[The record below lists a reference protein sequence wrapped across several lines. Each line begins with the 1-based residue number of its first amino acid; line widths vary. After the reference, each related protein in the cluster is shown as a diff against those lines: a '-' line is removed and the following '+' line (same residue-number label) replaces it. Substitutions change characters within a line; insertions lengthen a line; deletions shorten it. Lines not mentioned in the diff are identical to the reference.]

1 MIDCVTCPGGSNSY
15 GWYSYHRHAPLF
27 SLSLFRLV
35 LRQEYLFMPPFPCD
49 SNMASFSSSWSGL
62 FFISILI
69 TFFSLQ
75 GDVSELTW
83 VIVFSFLV
91 RYCLWRPFLFL
102 SLFFFSTSNEQSILV
117 FFLYYLG
124 CTWQLWAVC
133 FGRKDYRSHSGFG
146 FLLYLNLKADYYRYV
161 PFLPPS
167 LPCYLNHV

>member
-27 SLSLFRLV
+27 SLSLSRLV
-35 LRQEYLFMPPFPCD
+35 LRQEYLFMPPLPCD
-49 SNMASFSSSWSGL
+49 SKMASFSSSWSGL

-69 TFFSLQ
+69 AFFSLQ

-83 VIVFSFLV
+83 VIAFSFLV
-91 RYCLWRPFLFL
+91 RYCLLSLFLFL
-102 SLFFFSTSNEQSILV
+102 CSLFLQATN
-117 FFLYYLG
+117 
-124 CTWQLWAVC
+124 
-133 FGRKDYRSHSGFG
+133 RG
-146 FLLYLNLKADYYRYV
+146 FLFSFFTISDVHDSYGLFVLAVKTPGLIQVSVSFCNLIWKQIIIAMS

>member
-1 MIDCVTCPGGSNSY
+1 MYAFALFLCFIIFSSFMIYCVTCPGGSNSY
-15 GWYSYHRHAPLF
+15 GWYSPAPLF
-27 SLSLFRLV
+27 SLSLSRLV
-35 LRQEYLFMPPFPCD
+35 SRQDHLFMPPLPCD

-75 GDVSELTW
+75 GDVSRLTW

-91 RYCLWRPFLFL
+91 RYCLWSLFLFLFL

-124 CTWQLWAVC
+124 CTRQLWAVC
-133 FGRKDYRSHSGFG
+133 KDSRSHSGFR
-146 FLLYLNLKADYYRYV
+146 FLL
-161 PFLPPS
+161 
-167 LPCYLNHV
+167 